1 MSEEQRSFWQRL
13 LGGRGSGGSS
23 LSPRQQ
29 KVLGYMIGRLDKH
42 VPLQEVLREDYVR
55 RNCSHQEVEQ
65 IVSDPEFVRAA
76 RARLGE
82 SFRSEDLKL

>member
-13 LGGRGSGGSS
+13 FGRTGKSS
-23 LSPRQQ
+23 LSQRQQ
-29 KVLGYMIGRLDKH
+29 KVLGYMIGRLDKD

-55 RNCSHQEVEQ
+55 RNCSQQELEQ
-65 IVSDPEFVRAA
+65 IVSNPEFVQAA

-82 SFRSEDLKL
+82 SFRSEDLRL